1 MKHCKDC
8 EPAQQSHFF
17 AYSSVVLGMI
27 NEPFFNFMDYIFGN
41 VAEKI
46 SQRLGTGFI
55 KAMVFLHLGHYTY
68 EIRPSNSLRARCVW
82 EEANRR
88 GIKMKEFHMGPIDDI
103 FIAEYKGKEISFD
116 SMPMPKKISPSL
128 KWMDD
133 KWIMKQKF
141 KKAGIPVADGGVAW
155 SKKGALKIFHKLVKP
170 LIAKP
175 NLGSRSRHTT
185 IHIETEKDLLLG
197 FKKANMLSPL
207 VVIEEELEGVL
218 FRGTVIG
225 GKLVGIVKREWP
237 QVTGDGIHTLK
248 ELYEKENERPE
259 RNGPIFHKITFNK
272 EAEIELQRQ
281 NITMSD
287 IPGQGRI
294 ITFSQKTSR
303 GVGGQTTEV
312 TDIAHEE
319 NKKMLE
325 HVAFFLK
332 NDVVGVDFIMKDITQ
347 PWFKQKRSGVIECN
361 SLPFIDL
368 HKYVLFGTSNNVA
381 AKLWDLILP
390 ESKID

>member
-17 AYSSVVLGMI
+17 AYSSVVLGML

-46 SQRLGTGFI
+46 SQKLGLRFI
-55 KAMVFLHLGHYTY
+55 QFMVFVGLGHYSYAIT
-68 EIRPSNSLRARCVW
+68 PKNSLRAQCVW
-82 EEANRR
+82 EEAERR
-88 GIKMKEFHMGPIDDI
+88 GIKMKEFQMGPVDDI
-103 FIAEYKGKEISFD
+103 FIAEYKGKTLCFD
-116 SMPMPKKISPSL
+116 SMPMPKKISESL

-141 KKAGIPVADGGVAW
+141 KKEGLPVADGGVAW
-155 SKKGALKIFHKLVKP
+155 TKKSALTIFHKLKKP

-185 IHIETEKDLLLG
+185 IHIETEADLLLG
-197 FKKANMLSPL
+197 YKKANQLSPL
-207 VVIEEELEGVL
+207 VVIEEELKGVL

-225 GKLVGIVKREWP
+225 GNLVGVVKREWP

-259 RNGPIFHKITFNK
+259 RNGPVFHKIAFDK
-272 EAEIELQRQ
+272 EAEIELERQ
-281 NITMSD
+281 HIRMED
-287 IPGQGRI
+287 IPEQGRI

-303 GVGGQTTEV
+303 GIGGQTTEV
-312 TDIAHEE
+312 TDIVDPE
-319 NKKMLE
+319 NKHMLE
-325 HVAFFLK
+325 HVAQFL
-332 NDVVGVDFIMKDITQ
+332 NNEVVGIDFIMEDITKS
-347 PWFKQKRSGVIECN
+347 WFKQPRSGIIECN

-368 HKYVLFGTSNNVA
+368 HKYVLFGKSNNVA
-381 AKLWDLILP
+381 AKLWDLVLP